1 MKREWLFWWPVALAA
16 AGLTMAAHAAD
27 CPAGE
32 FRANAGPDTASG
44 LEIRKDGHFRYFLSE
59 GAVDE
64 HAEGRWICDKGVVLL
79 TTEPTPKPAEFRLE
93 AVSHTSEA
101 PFEISVTGPNGRGI
115 AGVDFKLEFDKGEPV
130 TAYTQDYGW
139 ATDDLDGRVPVRIQ
153 VSEPFFG
160 TVSPVFP
167 LPTGKNLK
175 VHVVLVP
182 NDMGV
187 AAFDR
192 TPVTS
197 EEGKAVLHWRGG
209 RLPYVRAKK

>member
-1 MKREWLFWWPVALAA
+1 MRGARLALAA
-16 AGLTMAAHAAD
+16 ICLGFGAPAFAVD
-27 CPAGE
+27 CPTGE

-44 LEIRKDGHFRYFLSE
+44 LEIREDGHFRYFLNE

-64 HAEGRWICDKGVVLL
+64 HAEGRWTCDKGVVLL

-93 AVSHTSEA
+93 TVSQTSEA
-101 PFEISVTGPNGRGI
+101 PFEVSVTGSNGRGI
-115 AGVDFKLEFDKGEPV
+115 AGVDFKLEFDRGEPI
-130 TAYTQDYGW
+130 TAYTQEYGW
-139 ATDDLDGRVPVRIQ
+139 TTDDLDGRTPVRIQ
-153 VSEPFFG
+153 FSEPFYG

-175 VHVVLVP
+175 VHVVLEP

-197 EEGKAVLHWRGG
+197 EDGKFVLHWRGG
-209 RLPYVRAKK
+209 KLPYVRAKS